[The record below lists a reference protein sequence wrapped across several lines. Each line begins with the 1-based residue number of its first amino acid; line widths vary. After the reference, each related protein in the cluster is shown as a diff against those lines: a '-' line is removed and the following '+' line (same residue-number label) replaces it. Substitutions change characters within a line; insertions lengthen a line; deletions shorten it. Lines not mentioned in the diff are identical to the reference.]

1 MSTLA
6 IYVFLLRSQYNYL
19 KIAHTVKT
27 ISNLRF
33 DYMNTSERRVLDLAP
48 LGLPAVPMLGYC
60 NYRNP
65 RPDVPEHWHP
75 ACLEIHTCVRNA
87 LIFGCNGRT
96 YRVGPGDV
104 FVNFPGERH
113 TVSEHPKGLI
123 LYWLILRIDPPDA
136 PFLQLPASE
145 SRALRNALLHLPHR
159 HFRGNDRIKRLFQ
172 MLHMVYDEP
181 AIRLRS
187 LRLRT
192 ALLDLLLEIT
202 AAASDHTVPVGET
215 RLEVLLRDIQAHP
228 ENEYAVDD
236 LARRAGMAPA
246 HFITR
251 FRMLAGLPP
260 RQFLLDCRIRTA
272 RELLQTTSLPITG
285 IAMRLGFCSSQH
297 FANLFKRHTG
307 VTPRAYRHG
316 RSGPLR
322 KSDRDDG
329 QSAPD
334 T

>member
-1 MSTLA
+1 MITHKMNA
-6 IYVFLLRSQYNYL
+6 
-19 KIAHTVKT
+19 

-75 ACLEIHTCVRNA
+75 GCLEIHTCVRNT
-87 LIFGCNGRT
+87 LNFGCSGRT

-123 LYWLILRIDPPDA
+123 LYWLILRVESSGDS
-136 PFLQLPASE
+136 FLQLPAAE
-145 SRALRNALLHLPHR
+145 ARALRLALLHLPHR
-159 HFRGNDRIKRLFQ
+159 HFHGTDRIKRLFQ

-181 AIRLRS
+181 ANKLRP

-192 ALLDLLLEIT
+192 ALLDLLLEMTI
-202 AAASDHTVPVGET
+202 AARAHTVPVGET
-215 RLEVLLRDIQAHP
+215 RLESLLKDIQAHP

-260 RQFLLDCRIRTA
+260 RQFLLGCRIRAA
-272 RELLQTTSLPITG
+272 RELLRTTSLPVTD
-285 IAMRLGFCSSQH
+285 IAIRLGFCSSQH

-307 VTPRAYRHG
+307 VTPRACRQGH
-316 RSGPLR
+316 SGPMR
-322 KSDRDDG
+322 ASDRDDG
-329 QSAPD
+329 QSMIRPRHF
-334 T
+334 